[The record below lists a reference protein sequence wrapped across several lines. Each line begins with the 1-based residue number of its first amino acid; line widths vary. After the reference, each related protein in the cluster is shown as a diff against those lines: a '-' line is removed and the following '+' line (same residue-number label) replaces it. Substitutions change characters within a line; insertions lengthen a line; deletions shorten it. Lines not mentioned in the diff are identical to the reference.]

1 MNLYHPRHWPSWIGV
16 GMLRQLAR
24 VPYPLAC
31 RLGRRLGRLLRRVAR
46 SRERIARRNLELCF
60 PELDDGAREILLARH
75 FELLGISLFEVA
87 QAWWAP
93 RERLESLV
101 EISGLEHLQK
111 ASENGKGVLLLS
123 AHFTSLEISG
133 RLLSLHAPFDAMYR
147 QSMNP
152 VIEWAMARGRRSFCD
167 DIIPRDAVKQMLR
180 RVRGGHTVW
189 YAPDQNTQRKKA
201 VFPTFFGHTAST
213 TPATHKLARM
223 TGAAVVPFMAVRKDD
238 DSGYRLVIEP
248 PLQGFPGN
256 DALTDTQRIND
267 IIERWV
273 RAYPEQYLWI
283 HRRFR
288 TRPTPE
294 EPRLY

>member
-1 MNLYHPRHWPSWIGV
+1 MKLYHPRHWPSWIVVGV
-16 GMLRQLAR
+16 LRLLAF
-24 VPYPLAC
+24 VPYPAAC
-31 RLGRRLGRLLRRVAR
+31 RSGRILGRLLRRIAK
-46 SRERIARRNLELCF
+46 SRERVARRNLELCF
-60 PELDDGAREILLARH
+60 PDIDGDTCEALLAEH

-87 QAWWAP
+87 LAWWAP

-101 EISGLEHLQK
+101 EIRGLEYLQQ
-111 ASENGKGVLLLS
+111 ASEKRKGVLLLS

-147 QSMNP
+147 QSENP

-201 VFPTFFGHTAST
+201 VFPTFFGHAAST

-248 PLQGFPGN
+248 SLADFPGA
-256 DALTDTQRIND
+256 DALVDTQRVNN

-273 RAYPEQYLWI
+273 QEYPAQYLWI

-288 TRPTPE
+288 TRPTQD
-294 EPRLY
+294 EPRIY

>member
-1 MNLYHPRHWPSWIGV
+1 MNLYHPRNWPTWIGV
-16 GMLRQLAR
+16 GVLRMLALL
-24 VPYPLAC
+24 PYPLAC
-31 RLGRRLGRLLRRVAR
+31 RLGRWLGRLVRQFAR

-60 PELDDGAREILLARH
+60 PEFDNAAREHLLRQH

-87 QAWWAP
+87 LAWWGA
-93 RERLESLV
+93 RGRLEPLV
-101 EISGLEHLQK
+101 EIKGLEHLRA
-111 ASENGKGVLLLS
+111 ASERGKGVLLLS

-133 RLLSLHAPFDAMYR
+133 RLLSFHAPFDAMYR
-147 QSMNP
+147 QSENP
-152 VIEWAMARGRRSFCD
+152 VIEHAMATGRRSFCD

-180 RVRGGHTVW
+180 RVRAGHTVW

-201 VFPTFFGHTAST
+201 VFPTFFGHAAST

-223 TGAAVVPFMAVRKDD
+223 TGAAVVPFMAVRKPG
-238 DSGYRLVIEP
+238 DSGYLLLIEP
-248 PLQGFPGN
+248 ALEDFPS
-256 DALTDTQRIND
+256 DDVLADTQRVND

-273 RAYPEQYLWI
+273 REYPEQYLWI